1 MTQRLILRHGDCVE
15 VLKGYE
21 DGSIG
26 AIISD
31 PPYGL
36 KFMGMGWDSLD
47 GRGKSGATEVDR
59 SRSFDRI
66 GGNHNPTSAPDAART
81 RRIENQKQQ
90 RWHDAWLTEVYR
102 VLRPGGVVKAF
113 SGTRTF
119 HRMAAAMAEAGFV
132 GLRVESWNY
141 GSGFP
146 KSMNISKALDK
157 VAGTDAEKQAAVQ
170 AYLRESREAKGMSK
184 REVDVAVFGGTTRYG
199 WVEGR
204 GGARANEVYLPTP
217 EEWEVLK
224 GVLDLDDRFD
234 AYIKAAIPSRK
245 DRFRADGGKAI
256 QLGTEEGDWGYQ
268 QGGDRWGGERTLT
281 APATAAAHQWDG
293 WGTALKP
300 SWEPVVVG
308 RKPE

>member
-1 MTQRLILRHGDCVE
+1 MQRLILRHGDCVE

-26 AIISD
+26 AFVCD
-31 PPYGL
+31 PPYHIS
-36 KFMGMGWDSLD
+36 FMGKKWDAE
-47 GRGKSGATEVDR
+47 GAGIA
-59 SRSFDRI
+59 F
-66 GGNHNPTSAPDAART
+66 SADL
-81 RRIENQKQQ
+81 
-90 RWHDAWLTEVYR
+90 WDEVYR

-119 HRMAAAMAEAGFV
+119 HRMAAAMADAGFTD
-132 GLRVESWNY
+132 LRIESWNY

-146 KSMNISKALDK
+146 KSMNIGKALDK
-157 VAGTDAEKQAAVQ
+157 QAGADAEKQAAVQ

-256 QLGTEEGDWGYQ
+256 QLGTEDGDWGYQ
-268 QGGDRWGGERTLT
+268 QDGDRWGGKRTLT
-281 APATAAAHQWDG
+281 APATEASQRWEG